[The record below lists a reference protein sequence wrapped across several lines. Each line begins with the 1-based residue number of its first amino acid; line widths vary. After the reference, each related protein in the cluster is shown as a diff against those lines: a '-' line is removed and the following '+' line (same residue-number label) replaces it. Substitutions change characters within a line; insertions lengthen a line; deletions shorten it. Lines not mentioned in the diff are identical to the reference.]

1 MTHRY
6 LALALALVS
15 LVLWLWWVD
24 HHKER
29 WRYALA
35 PIIYALFELGFWGY
49 YFLGHAVG
57 MYNPLT
63 ANFISLAEKYYVILA
78 SIATAIVLIRNEIQK
93 HEL

>member
-1 MTHRY
+1 VTQRY

-29 WRYALA
+29 WRYALT
-35 PIIYALFELGFWGY
+35 PILYSMFELGFWA
-49 YFLGHAVG
+49 YFFFGKATG
-57 MYNPLT
+57 TFDPLT
-63 ANFISLAEKYYVILA
+63 ANFISLAEKYYVVLA